1 MLYKRILVKEI
12 PIFDKVCMQYVFKN
26 KAVDEEDY
34 TTLIFVN
41 KQQIFSLNYEKET
54 M

>member
-1 MLYKRILVKEI
+1 MQYKRILVKEI
-12 PIFDKVCMQYVFKN
+12 PIFYKVCMQYIFKN
-26 KAVDEEDY
+26 KTTDEEDY

-41 KQQIFSLNYEKET
+41 KHQIFSLNYEKET